1 MLSGSLDGANLA
13 DKVNAFGGY
22 LPDVGGGVCVLHLAQ
37 GFDVALVFC
46 PAALWKLKL
55 CNPVQMCP
63 SSQRNQHKV
72 FSLRRCLAQHI
83 QQFPFFACDSHCSV
97 LPS

>member
-13 DKVNAFGGY
+13 DKVDAFGGY
-22 LPDVGGGVCVLHLAQ
+22 LPDVGGRVCVLHLTQ
-37 GFDVALVFC
+37 GFNVALVFC
-46 PAALWKLKL
+46 PVAFREFKL

-72 FSLRRCLAQHI
+72 FFSPALPCAAYPAIPVLRL
-83 QQFPFFACDSHCSV
+83 
-97 LPS
+97 